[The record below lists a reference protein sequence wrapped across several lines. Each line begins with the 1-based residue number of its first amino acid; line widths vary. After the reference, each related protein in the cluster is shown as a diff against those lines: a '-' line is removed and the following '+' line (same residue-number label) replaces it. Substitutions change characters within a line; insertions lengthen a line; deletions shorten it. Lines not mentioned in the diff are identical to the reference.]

1 MASSPTR
8 TVKLPRLPSAAR
20 DRQVRVLEAM
30 IVVFIVLVAIALIPV
45 LTEGPGRRI
54 TAYFATT
61 IGVYPG
67 SDVRVLGVQVGSV
80 ESIEPQGTRVK
91 VGMAVDEDVDVPA
104 GARAVV
110 IAPNLVSD
118 RYIQLDPAYS
128 GGPKMAEGASIDVSR
143 TATPLELDQ
152 LYAAVR
158 KFANDLGP
166 EGLNAQGALSDVITV
181 GAANLGGNGKLLNT
195 TIADLG
201 KASQTLADSSG
212 DLYATVSNLNE
223 FSEMLRG
230 NEAQI
235 RLVENQF
242 AEVSEFL
249 AADRQELGAAL
260 ASLARALGEV
270 KRFIADN
277 REALKS
283 NVDKLAGI
291 TKVLVDQRA
300 SLAEILDTA
309 PLVAQNALNSY
320 DPKTRSMMS
329 RGNLLEITKGFGSF
343 DQPGFD
349 PPSANA
355 SPLCAAAASA
365 TKAIREQ
372 CERLRMSGLA
382 AVPPSQTSGVPPLP
396 LPPAGPVLVPRTD
409 AGTGDKGGR

>member
-8 TVKLPRLPSAAR
+8 TVKLPRLPSPTR
-20 DRQVRVLEAM
+20 DRQILVLES
-30 IVVFIVLVAIALIPV
+30 IVVIFLVLVGLALIPV
-45 LTEGPGRRI
+45 LSDGPGRRI
-54 TAYFATT
+54 TAYFATA

-67 SDVRVLGVQVGSV
+67 SDIRVLGVKVGSIDA
-80 ESIEPQGTRVK
+80 IEPLGTRVK
-91 VGMAVDEDVDVPA
+91 VDMTVDGDVNVPA

-128 GGPKMAEGASIDVSR
+128 GGPKMAEGAAIDVSR

-158 KFANDLGP
+158 KFSNDLGP
-166 EGLNAQGALSDVITV
+166 QGLNAQGALSDVISV

-212 DLYATVSNLNE
+212 DLYATVSNLNK
-223 FSEMLRG
+223 FSKMLRD
-230 NEAQI
+230 NEQQI

-242 AEVSEFL
+242 AEVSGFL

-270 KRFIADN
+270 KQFIADN
-277 REALKS
+277 REGLKK

-291 TKVLVDQRA
+291 TQVLVDQRA
-300 SLAEILDTA
+300 SLAEIIDTT
-309 PLVAQNALNSY
+309 PLVAQNALNAY
-320 DPKTRSMMS
+320 DPKTRSLMS
-329 RGNLLEITKGFGSF
+329 RGNLLEITKAFGSTS
-343 DQPGFD
+343 QPGVD
-349 PPSANA
+349 PQAADTRPV
-355 SPLCAAAASA
+355 CAAAASA
-365 TKAIREQ
+365 TEALREQ
-372 CERLRMSGLA
+372 CERLRTSGLT
-382 AVPPSQTSGVPPLP
+382 AVPPSGTSGVPALP
-396 LPPAGPVLVPRTD
+396 LPPAGSIYS
-409 AGTGDKGGR
+409 GTGDEGGR